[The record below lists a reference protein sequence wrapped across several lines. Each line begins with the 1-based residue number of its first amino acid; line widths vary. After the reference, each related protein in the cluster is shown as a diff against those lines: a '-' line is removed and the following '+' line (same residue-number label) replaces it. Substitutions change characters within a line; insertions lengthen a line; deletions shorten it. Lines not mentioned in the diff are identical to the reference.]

1 MMDKNITTLPERFL
15 TGIATNYNHILISLI
30 KCCHRDEK
38 FIQSFQGNAYTPFE
52 KVWDTSLD
60 SASGSVFRIE
70 EHIQ

>member
-38 FIQSFQGNAYTPFE
+38 FIQSFQGNTYTPFE
-52 KVWDTSLD
+52 KVQDTFLD
-60 SASGSVFRIE
+60 SASGSFSRVK
-70 EHIQ
+70 EHIL